1 MAGNPPIQEKVLDF
15 ITPDMDVKRLVN
27 VFARIIKKQ
36 EAKTK
41 ENKFEGT
48 LQYRVIGNKMT
59 KTTFSSREKAT
70 VLVTDLD
77 ITHVVADPFR
87 DSDID
92 SERINSKG
100 MIDRDVFEKRRVLY
114 VQNNEMAQMLYLAEK
129 EEDRPNLATFLL
141 RIVSTTD
148 ENVLLEKGDKIV
160 FGFRDLEGMRGPFII
175 PTEEKNQK
183 TNTSAAA
190 KPGSKKKQTSTECKE
205 PCEDK

>member
-1 MAGNPPIQEKVLDF
+1 MPNPPIQEKVVDF
-15 ITPDMDVKRLVN
+15 ITPDLDVKRLVK
-27 VFARIIKKQ
+27 VFARIIQKQ

-59 KTTFSSREKAT
+59 KNTFSSREKVT
-70 VLVTDLD
+70 TLVPDLD

-92 SERINSKG
+92 SERIKSKG
-100 MIDRDVFEKRRVLY
+100 MVDRDVFEKRRVLY
-114 VQNNEMAQMLYLAEK
+114 VENREEMAQMLYLAEN
-129 EEDRPNLATFLL
+129 EEDRSNLATFLL

-148 ENVLLEKGDKIV
+148 ENVLLDKGDKIV